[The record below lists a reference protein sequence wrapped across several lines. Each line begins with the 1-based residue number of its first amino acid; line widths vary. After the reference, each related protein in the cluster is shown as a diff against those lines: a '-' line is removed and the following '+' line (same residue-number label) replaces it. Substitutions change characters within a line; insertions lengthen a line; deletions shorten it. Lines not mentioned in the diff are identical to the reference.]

1 MKPSALAASIT
12 LEAGSTTTIWSFRRP
27 VVQRVRIA
35 ERPFVP
41 KPTTTVWS
49 RKLDLQRFSRKSS
62 RVRSVRTSRVV
73 PTRMIRKSTR
83 SGVTSTTL
91 ISLAPSLYGVMSPY
105 PVVERVT
112 VA

>member
-1 MKPSALAASIT
+1 M
-12 LEAGSTTTIWSFRRP
+12 TICSFARP
-27 VVQRVRIA
+27 VAQRVWIA
-35 ERPFVP
+35 ERPLVP

-49 RKLDLQRFSRKSS
+49 RKLALQRFSRKSS

-73 PTRMIRKSTR
+73 PTRMIRNITR

-91 ISLAPSLYGVMSPY
+91 ISRAPALYGVMSPY